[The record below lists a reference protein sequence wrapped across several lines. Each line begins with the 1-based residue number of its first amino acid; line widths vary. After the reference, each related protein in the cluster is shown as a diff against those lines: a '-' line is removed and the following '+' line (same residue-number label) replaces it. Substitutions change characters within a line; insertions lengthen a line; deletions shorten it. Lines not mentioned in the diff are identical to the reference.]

1 MKISGFKFSLTSQLI
16 IGVTVILA
24 IALAILER
32 KASTILM
39 SDKTRSLKD
48 QSSQI
53 SYSLAVSVSE
63 KVKRLDRH
71 LRLILTHDALKTPLE
86 LRPRG
91 EDMVYV
97 GTIKRAFGSEWE
109 TSWIIKPVDD
119 KNAEKFSLDFATNL
133 QKVIAVDK
141 VRSDEHMFGR
151 MIAADGQPLFVMLIR
166 LSKPTD
172 TIERIAVGLLS
183 PSAFF
188 DIVAPF
194 KGSLT
199 SAFLVDPTGLV
210 YAHPS
215 LSLTGAILRGNPIVD
230 RISRKFS
237 ASEQDQFQ
245 DGDETLIGSF
255 DSIPRTNLVA
265 VTTISLTQAAA
276 PLRELKWSFV
286 VLGLGLLLLAAILAT
301 YISYLLKSPISR
313 IRRVVDDIASGKRA
327 YVDSK
332 SSEFEISE
340 LEGSLNELDK
350 KLRIKEVENEN
361 VTHEKIYKE
370 KMTAFTRLSSGLVN
384 ELRNPLVGI
393 LGHTQLA
400 REKIRD
406 PESIRRH
413 LDMIERDVRKTKE
426 LIEDISQFSGVERQ
440 DLGAVNVYEALTAA
454 IEQAGRIVHPQNISI
469 IKNLESVASVTAN
482 AVLLRKAL
490 VNLITSCG
498 QLISSDGNREI
509 IIRLESEEDFAKITM
524 IFQSQVISEED
535 RKRIFD
541 PFLVTHGENDV
552 QIELGLDLALARGIF
567 EAHDAQIELEQNGET
582 HFQFTV
588 RLPKVVELPAT
599 ETPRKDMFESIVA
612 IPEDSPFIEDPGLEL
627 KGLNF
632 ALPDFSVTEPTAT
645 ATTTATATAAVIE
658 SESRSE
664 SVIASAGAAAAAAAE
679 TGLMGRQIMANVPVE
694 SLKIKMRKP
703 TLRI

>member
-16 IGVTVILA
+16 IGVTVLLVV
-24 IALAILER
+24 ALAILER
-32 KASTILM
+32 KASGILLA
-39 SDKTRSLKD
+39 DKTQTLRD

-71 LRLILTHDALKTPLE
+71 LRLILTHDALKTPME

-91 EDMVYV
+91 EDMIYV
-97 GTIKRAFGSEWE
+97 GTLKRTIGSQWE
-109 TSWIIKPVDD
+109 TSWIIKPADD
-119 KNAEKFSLDFATNL
+119 KTADKFSSEFANNL
-133 QKVIAVDK
+133 QKVISIDK

-151 MIAADGQPLFVMLIR
+151 MLAADGQPLFAMLIR
-166 LSKPTD
+166 LSRPTD
-172 TIERIAVGLLS
+172 PVERIAVGLLS

-199 SAFLVDPTGLV
+199 TAFLVDPNGLV

-215 LSLTGAILRGNPIVD
+215 LSLTGAVLRGNPIVD
-230 RISRKFS
+230 RIARKFS
-237 ASEQDQFQ
+237 ASQQDQYQ

-255 DSIPRTNLVA
+255 DSVPRTNLVA
-265 VTTISLTQAAA
+265 VTTISLTKAAI

-301 YISYLLKSPISR
+301 YISYLLKSPISKL
-313 IRRVVDDIASGKRA
+313 RRVVDDIASGKRA
-327 YVDSK
+327 YMEPR
-332 SSEFEISE
+332 SSESEISE
-340 LEGSLNELDK
+340 LATSLNELDK

-426 LIEDISQFSGVERQ
+426 LVEDISQFSGVERQ
-440 DLGAVNVYEALTAA
+440 DLSAVNVYEALTAA
-454 IEQAGRIVHPQNISI
+454 IEQAGRVVHPQNISI

-490 VNLITSCG
+490 VNIITSSG
-498 QLISSDGNREI
+498 QLISPDGTREI
-509 IIRLESEEDFAKITM
+509 IIRLESDGDFAKITM
-524 IFQSQVISEED
+524 LFQSLAISEED

-541 PFLVTHGENDV
+541 PFLVTHGDSGAQV
-552 QIELGLDLALARGIF
+552 ELGLDLALARGIL
-567 EAHDAQIELEQNGET
+567 EAHDAQIEFEQSGES
-582 HFQFTV
+582 HFQFTL
-588 RLPKVVELPAT
+588 RLPRVVELPAT
-599 ETPRKDMFESIVA
+599 ETSRRDVLENIQGIEA
-612 IPEDSPFIEDPGLEL
+612 ISVESPFVEDPGLEL
-627 KGLNF
+627 KGLSF
-632 ALPDFSVTEPTAT
+632 ALPDFSVTESA
-645 ATTTATATAAVIE
+645 
-658 SESRSE
+658 SE
-664 SVIASAGAAAAAAAE
+664 AAASTPKLAPVVE
-679 TGLMGRQIMANVPVE
+679 EKTIEEFTVVEPKLISRQIMSKVPVE
-694 SLKIKMRKP
+694 SLKIKIRKP